1 MTITSTSP
9 TRAIEQEVAGLKQL
23 YLIDASIYIFRAYF
37 PLPDTMTDANGNP
50 VNAVY
55 GFADF
60 LTRLLAQTDA
70 KHVGVAFDES
80 LTTSFRNEIYPAY
93 KENRELPPP
102 ELEAQLAACQELSD
116 AMGLASYVN
125 PRYEADD
132 LIGTLAYNM
141 RRRGFTMVIVSGD
154 KDLTQLVQD
163 GDIWWDFTRD
173 RRFGPADIKT
183 HFGVMPGQIVDFIA
197 LMGDKVDNI
206 PGVTGVGQKTA
217 TQLLEHF
224 GSLDSIYERLAEVPH
239 LKIRRAPHVHRMLKD
254 GKHNAYL
261 SQRLADIAV
270 DAPISFDPEQLVR
283 QPADR
288 NRLSALCD
296 ELGFGR
302 GMRKRLGRAP

>member
-1 MTITSTSP
+1 
-9 TRAIEQEVAGLKQL
+9 
-23 YLIDASIYIFRAYF
+23 
-37 PLPDTMTDANGNP
+37 MTDANGNP

-60 LTRLLAQTDA
+60 LARLLAQTEA
-70 KHVGVAFDES
+70 EHVAVAFDES
-80 LTTSFRNEIYPAY
+80 LTTSFRNDIFPAY

-102 ELEAQLAACQELSD
+102 ELEAQLTACQELSE
-116 AMGLASYVN
+116 AMGLASYVSA
-125 PRYEADD
+125 RYEADD
-132 LIGTLAYNM
+132 LIGTLTHNM
-141 RRRGFTMVIVSGD
+141 RRQGFTMVIVSGD
-154 KDLTQLVQD
+154 KDLTQLIDD

-183 HFGVMPGQIVDFIA
+183 HFGVMPAQIVDLLA

-217 TQLLEHF
+217 AHLLDHF
-224 GSLDSIYERLAEVPH
+224 GSLHTIYERLHEVPT
-239 LKIRRAPHVHRMLKD
+239 LKIRRAAHVHQALENNKE
-254 GKHNAYL
+254 NALL
-261 SQRLADIAV
+261 SQQLARIAV

-288 NRLSALCD
+288 SRLSMLCD

-302 GMRKRLGRAP
+302 GMRERLGLAP

>member
-1 MTITSTSP
+1 M
-9 TRAIEQEVAGLKQL
+9 A
-23 YLIDASIYIFRAYF
+23 
-37 PLPDTMTDANGNP
+37 DANGNP

-60 LTRLLAQTDA
+60 LARLLAQTDA
-70 KHVGVAFDES
+70 KHIAVAFDES

-102 ELEAQLAACQELSD
+102 ELEAQLAACQELSES
-116 AMGLASYVN
+116 MGLASYVSA
-125 PRYEADD
+125 RYEADD
-132 LIGTLAYNM
+132 LIGTLAHHM

-154 KDLTQLVQD
+154 KDLTQLIDD
-163 GDIWWDFTRD
+163 GDIWWDFTRG

-183 HFGVMPGQIVDFIA
+183 HFGVMPDQIVDFIA

-206 PGVTGVGQKTA
+206 PGVTGIGQKTA
-217 TQLLEHF
+217 AQLLDHF
-224 GSLDSIYERLAEVPH
+224 GSLDAIYERLDEVPD

-254 GKHNAYL
+254 GRKNAYL

-270 DAPISFDPEQLVR
+270 DAPISFDPERLAR

-302 GMRKRLGRAP
+302 GMRERLGLAP

>member
-1 MTITSTSP
+1 M
-9 TRAIEQEVAGLKQL
+9 KQL

-37 PLPDTMTDANGNP
+37 SLPDTMTDTNGNP

-60 LTRLLAQTDA
+60 VARLLAQTDA
-70 KHVGVAFDES
+70 EHIGVAFDES

-102 ELEAQLAACQELSD
+102 ELEAQLAACQELSE
-116 AMGLASYVN
+116 AIGLASYVSA
-125 PRYEADD
+125 RYEADD
-132 LIGTLAYNM
+132 LIGTLAHNM

-154 KDLTQLVQD
+154 KDLTQLIDD

-173 RRFGPADIKT
+173 RRFGPADIKA
-183 HFGVMPGQIVDFIA
+183 HFGVMPAQIVDLIA

-206 PGVTGVGQKTA
+206 PGINGIGQKTA
-217 TQLLEHF
+217 AQLLHHF
-224 GSLDSIYERLAEVPH
+224 GSLDAIYERLDQVPH
-239 LKIRRAPHVHRMLKD
+239 LKIRRAAHVHQALKS
-254 GKHNAYL
+254 GKEDAYL
-261 SQRLADIAV
+261 SQQLADIAV
-270 DAPISFDPEQLVR
+270 DAPISFDPARLVR

-302 GMRKRLGRAP
+302 GMRKRLGLVP

>member
-1 MTITSTSP
+1 M
-9 TRAIEQEVAGLKQL
+9 KQL

-37 PLPDTMTDANGNP
+37 SLPDTMTDTNGNP

-60 LTRLLAQTDA
+60 VARLLAQTDA
-70 KHVGVAFDES
+70 EHIGVAFDES

-102 ELEAQLAACQELSD
+102 ELEAQLAACQELSE
-116 AMGLASYVN
+116 AIGLASYVSA
-125 PRYEADD
+125 RYEADD
-132 LIGTLAYNM
+132 LIGTLAHNM

-154 KDLTQLVQD
+154 KDLTQLIDD

-173 RRFGPADIKT
+173 RRFGPADIKA
-183 HFGVMPGQIVDFIA
+183 HFGVMPAQIVDLIA

-206 PGVTGVGQKTA
+206 PGINGIGQKTA
-217 TQLLEHF
+217 AQLLHHF
-224 GSLDSIYERLAEVPH
+224 GSLDAIYERLDQVPH
-239 LKIRRAPHVHRMLKD
+239 LKIRRAAHVHQALKSD
-254 GKHNAYL
+254 KEDAYL
-261 SQRLADIAV
+261 SQQLADIAV
-270 DAPISFDPEQLVR
+270 DAPISFDPARLVR

-302 GMRKRLGRAP
+302 GMRKRLGLVP

>member
-1 MTITSTSP
+1 M
-9 TRAIEQEVAGLKQL
+9 KQL
-23 YLIDASIYIFRAYF
+23 YLVDASIYIFRAYF
-37 PLPDTMTDANGNP
+37 SLPDTMTDANGNP

-60 LTRLLAQTDA
+60 LARLLAQTDA
-70 KHVGVAFDES
+70 EYIAVAFDES
-80 LTTSFRNEIYPAY
+80 LTTSFRNDILPAY

-102 ELEAQLAACQELSD
+102 ELEAQLAACQELSE
-116 AMGLASYVN
+116 AMGLASYVSA
-125 PRYEADD
+125 RHEADD

-141 RRRGFTMVIVSGD
+141 RSKGFKMVIVSGD
-154 KDLTQLVQD
+154 KDLTQLIDD

-183 HFGVMPGQIVDFIA
+183 HFGVMPTQIADLIA

-206 PGVTGVGQKTA
+206 PGINGIGQKTA
-217 TQLLEHF
+217 VHLLDRF
-224 GSLDSIYERLAEVPH
+224 GSLNSIYECLDQVPH
-239 LKIRRAPHVHRMLKD
+239 LKIRRAAHVHQALKN
-254 GKHNAYL
+254 GKADAYL
-261 SQRLADIAV
+261 SQQLADIAV
-270 DAPISFDPEQLVR
+270 DAPISFDPEQLLR

-302 GMRKRLGRAP
+302 GMRERLGLAP